1 MSVTSGADIQLS
13 QVIKTFQTGAS
24 PTPVLKG
31 VDLHVGA
38 GETIAITGA
47 SGSGKT
53 TLLQLIGALDTADSG
68 EVRVNGRELA
78 TLDEEA
84 RAQFRNREVG
94 FVFQSHILLPQLT
107 ALENVLVPTWAAPQT
122 HALEHSAR
130 AKYLLERVGLADR
143 KTHFPGQLSGG
154 ECQRVAVA
162 RALIMKPSLLLADE
176 PTGSLDYDTAQRLLD
191 LLLALNAEEGATF
204 LLVTHARD
212 CARRMTRQVE
222 LRNGVIHPL

>member
-1 MSVTSGADIQLS
+1 MSLTSGADIQLT
-13 QVIKTFQTGAS
+13 QVVKTFQTGAS

-31 VDLHVGA
+31 VDLHVAA
-38 GETIAITGA
+38 GETLAITGA

-78 TLDEEA
+78 TLDEQA
-84 RAQFRNREVG
+84 RAHFRNREIG
-94 FVFQSHILLPQLT
+94 FVFQAHILLPQLT
-107 ALENVLVPTWAAPQT
+107 ALENVLVPTWVSPQA
-122 HALEHSAR
+122 HAVEHLAR
-130 AKYLLERVGLADR
+130 AHHLLERVGLADR

-162 RALIMKPSLLLADE
+162 RALIMKPALLLADE

-191 LLLALNAEEGATF
+191 LLLALNTEEGATF

-212 CARRMTRQVE
+212 CASRMARQVE
-222 LRNGVIHPL
+222 LKNGVMNQL

>member
-130 AKYLLERVGLADR
+130 ANYLLERVGLADR

-212 CARRMTRQVE
+212 CAHRMTRQVE

>member
-130 AKYLLERVGLADR
+130 ANYLLERVGLADR

>member
-13 QVIKTFQTGAS
+13 QVVKIFKTGVS
-24 PTPVLKG
+24 PTSVLKG
-31 VDLHVGA
+31 VDLQIAA
-38 GETIAITGA
+38 GDTIAITGA

-68 EVRVNGRELA
+68 DVRVNGRELA
-78 TLDEEA
+78 TLNEVA

-94 FVFQSHILLPQLT
+94 FVFQTHILLPQLT
-107 ALENVLVPTWAAPQT
+107 ALENVLVPTWASPQVHAP
-122 HALEHSAR
+122 EHRAR
-130 AKYLLERVGLADR
+130 ANYLLERVGLADR
-143 KTHFPGQLSGG
+143 KTHLPGQLSGG

-212 CARRMTRQVE
+212 CARRMARQVE
-222 LRNGVIHPL
+222 LRNGVINCQ

>member
-1 MSVTSGADIQLS
+1 
-13 QVIKTFQTGAS
+13 
-24 PTPVLKG
+24 
-31 VDLHVGA
+31 
-38 GETIAITGA
+38 
-47 SGSGKT
+47 
-53 TLLQLIGALDTADSG
+53 LQLIGALDTADSG

-130 AKYLLERVGLADR
+130 ANYLLERVGLADR

>member
-84 RAQFRNREVG
+84 RVQFRNREVG

-130 AKYLLERVGLADR
+130 ANYLLERVGLADR